1 MTLLRTRKRK
11 SLASDI
17 GASPSKD
24 IVPFPRKRESM
35 AKVVSE
41 RRWLKS
47 WTPGQVGGDNVL
59 RGGRSIIMLTS
70 GSKPE
75 RIEAGTG
82 KMPRHVAIIMD
93 GNGRW
98 AKKRMLPRA
107 MGHKRGVETV
117 RKIVRAAG
125 ELGLEALSLYAFSS
139 ENWKRPE
146 DEINDLMGLMREFI
160 KSDLDEFAA
169 NDVRLKI
176 IGNYKALAPDIVDML
191 EESIARTSQ
200 NTRTTLAVA
209 LNYGAQDE
217 LARAARSAAA
227 QGEITVESIEAN
239 LDTAGLPPLDLLIRT
254 SGEQRL
260 SNFMLW
266 QAAYAEFWFTDTLW
280 PDFSKDELAQALTE
294 FSTRERRYGGR

>member
-1 MTLLRTRKRK
+1 
-11 SLASDI
+11 
-17 GASPSKD
+17 
-24 IVPFPRKRESM
+24 M
-35 AKVVSE
+35 AVAE
-41 RRWLKS
+41 A
-47 WTPGQVGGDNVL
+47 Q
-59 RGGRSIIMLTS
+59 
-70 GSKPE
+70 E
-75 RIEAGTG
+75 RIAAGTG

-117 RKIVRAAG
+117 RNIVRAAG
-125 ELGLEALSLYAFSS
+125 ELGLETLSLYAFSS

-146 DEINDLMGLMREFI
+146 DEISDLMGLMRDFI
-160 KSDLDEFAA
+160 KSDLDEFAS

-176 IGNYKALAPDIVDML
+176 IGNYKALEPDIVEML
-191 EESIARTSQ
+191 EESIARTAKNS
-200 NTRTTLAVA
+200 RTTLAVA

-217 LARAARSAAA
+217 IVRATRAAAA
-227 QGEITVESIEAN
+227 QGEVNVASIEAN
-239 LDTAGLPPLDLLIRT
+239 LDTADLPPLDLLIRT

-280 PDFSKDELAQALTE
+280 PDFNKDELAAALNA
-294 FSTRERRYGGR
+294 FARRERRYGGR